1 MAKKK
6 NPTLGSAQNLCL
18 FFFFFFF
25 FTLFSSSSGN
35 GDDESRPYIMSSLSY
50 PETKLKPYNWNY
62 IRVDLPTWFSS
73 MYLSIQSDVDSNT
86 IKHLSKSELPLICFR
101 DGSPPLPDVTQEAL
115 RDLVLNP
122 LTNISFG
129 GIRDLQDGERCQ
141 LLQKNIMLS
150 LTNEQI
156 TPGVFY
162 IGLFNGIGPIR
173 TQGKMIIR
181 GRSYTFSANVTIEG
195 CSTPSFWGPYCNQTV
210 GSLSCA
216 ESDGYKSLKNHSISI
231 RNQTVENVIKC
242 RDAQD
247 SCHLYNETTIYY
259 LDVMR
264 IAHQLVISAE
274 DIRFTSTSLTNKT
287 GSFNGNLT
295 CYVRHGAIP
304 SRTLHDYSSQISNS
318 QLIIPLPKTG
328 RWYFAILPADQ
339 TDALG
344 SFRKNRTEMDGCY
357 TLDWQVHD
365 CPVGKAGPN
374 CTWKSYMLQTLQ
386 KNGAIVYSYYRPAT
400 GNPGSTNNI
409 HLASFLSN
417 SSTGDGFAWT
427 YFHLDIPYGAAG
439 KHLHI
444 VVNKDPKL
452 NYDIY
457 SRFGGLPSIDTWD
470 YYYSN
475 NKSSSNGS
483 MFFKMHDSNDDGF
496 RFYIL
501 DVREGTWSFGLRHQA
516 TTEDEQ
522 ANMVITAERCPMSCS
537 RHGTCQS
544 AVDASGLT
552 LVSYCSCDQN
562 HGGID
567 CSIELVDHKGHMRQS
582 ITLIASN
589 AAAILP
595 AYWALRQKAFSE
607 CVVFTASG
615 ISSALYH
622 ACDVG
627 TWCALSFHVLQ
638 FMDFWLSFLA
648 VVSNFVYLATIDE
661 ASKRVI
667 HTFVSILTALMA
679 ATGATKSRNVIFVI
693 IIGTVGLL
701 IGWLIEYST
710 TIRSLSCSS
719 WLSSSILER
728 RQNIKAW
735 LLNLLKTL
743 RDRFRWGFV
752 ILGFLALA
760 LAGISWK
767 VVNSKNYWI
776 WHSIWHVSIY
786 ASSFF
791 FLCSKVKV
799 KNNTENQTSTAATYE
814 LARQD
819 SFSRS

>member
-1 MAKKK
+1 MVKKK

-18 FFFFFFF
+18 FFFFFA
-25 FTLFSSSSGN
+25 LFSSSSGD
-35 GDDESRPYIMSSLSY
+35 GDDESRPYLISSLSY
-50 PETKLKPYNWNY
+50 PESKLEPYDWNY
-62 IRVDLPTWFSS
+62 VRVDLPTWFSS

-86 IKHLSKSELPLICFR
+86 VKHLSKSELPLICFR
-101 DGSPPLPDVTQEAL
+101 DGSPPLPDVTEDAL

-122 LTNISFG
+122 LTNNSFG
-129 GIRDLQDGERCQ
+129 GMRDLQNGERCH
-141 LLQKNIMLS
+141 LLQEDIMLS

-181 GRSYTFSANVTIEG
+181 GRSYSFSANITIEG
-195 CSTPSFWGPYCNQTV
+195 CSTSNSWGPYCNQTV
-210 GSLSCA
+210 SSLSCA
-216 ESDGYKSLKNHSISI
+216 EPDGYKNLKNHSISI

-242 RDAQD
+242 RDEQNT
-247 SCHLYNETTIYY
+247 CHLYNETQIYS

-264 IAHQLVISAE
+264 TAHQLVISAE
-274 DIRFTSTSLTNKT
+274 DVKMNNT

-295 CYVRHGAIP
+295 CYARHGAIP
-304 SRTLHDYSSQISNS
+304 SRTLHDYSSQIRNS

-328 RWYFAILPADQ
+328 RWYFAIVPADQ
-339 TDALG
+339 TEGLG
-344 SFRKNRTEMDGCY
+344 SFRENRMEMDRCY
-357 TLDWQVHD
+357 ILDWQVHD
-365 CPVGKAGPN
+365 CPVEKAGPN
-374 CTWKSYMLQTLQ
+374 CTWQSYMLQTLQ
-386 KNGAIVYSYYRPAT
+386 KNEAIVFSYYRPAT

-417 SSTGDGFAWT
+417 SSAGDGFAWT

-444 VVNKDPKL
+444 GVNKDPKL

-470 YYYSN
+470 YFYSN

-501 DVREGTWSFGLRHQA
+501 NVREGTWSFGLRHQA
-516 TTEDEQ
+516 TAEGHSVEK
-522 ANMVITAERCPMSCS
+522 ANMVIAAERCPMSCS
-537 RHGTCQS
+537 RHGSCQS
-544 AVDASGLT
+544 AVDASGST
-552 LVSYCSCDQN
+552 LFSYCSCDRN

-567 CSIELVDHKGHMRQS
+567 CSIELVDHKGHIRQS

-607 CVVFTASG
+607 WVLFTASG

-627 TWCALSFHVLQ
+627 TWCALPFHVLQ

-667 HTFVSILTALMA
+667 HTCVSILTALMA
-679 ATGATKSRNVIFVI
+679 ATGATKSRNVILVI

-710 TIRSLSCSS
+710 TIRSLSCAS
-719 WLSSSILER
+719 WLSLSILER

-752 ILGFLALA
+752 IPGFLALA

-786 ASSFF
+786 TASFF

-819 SFSRS
+819 SISRS